1 MINRLNYEQFTA
13 YLEFLRD
20 VMQLNAGSVRRNSC
34 WLKHLLRWADERALI
49 QAHKIRPVFPQY
61 LANTRDRNTG
71 NQLSKGGVGRACQ
84 TARAFFRWA
93 KKHFPR
99 DYRRISA
106 AWVQTLQPPRMSDE
120 APKQRE
126 VVVLE
131 KVRQL
136 VAVPDNDNLRVR
148 RDQAAAAFLFLSGMR
163 GTAFCTMPI
172 KCLEV
177 AERTVMQYPSMG
189 VKTKNRKAAI
199 THLLNIPDLLEVIES
214 WDDFVSAELPS
225 SALWY
230 PPIQG
235 SFGNLRFMNAKPG
248 RYRGETLRTNI
259 RRLFQLAQ
267 LEPMSPH
274 KFRHGHAVYGLQ
286 QAVSMADYK
295 AVSQNLMHAN
305 LGITDSIYA
314 MLSDADVSSRIANLG
329 NGVDSN
335 QRPDHLGLTDNEL
348 ATLRKVLAKL

>member
-1 MINRLNYEQFTA
+1 MINRRNYEHVASYLA
-13 YLEFLRD
+13 YLRD
-20 VMQLNAGSVRRNSC
+20 VLQLTSGSVRRNSC
-34 WLKHLLRWADERALI
+34 WLKHVLRWGDERPLI

-61 LANTRDRNTG
+61 LTNRGDEITG
-71 NQLSKGGVGRACQ
+71 NKLSKGGVMRGCQ

-93 KKHFPR
+93 KENFPR

-126 VVVLE
+126 VVALDE
-131 KVRQL
+131 VRQL
-136 VAVPDNDNLRVR
+136 VAVPDNDNIRIR
-148 RDQAAAAFLFLSGMR
+148 RDKAAAAFLFLSGMR

-172 KCLEV
+172 NCLEV
-177 AERTVMQYPSMG
+177 AERTVLQYPSMG
-189 VKTKNRKAAI
+189 VRTKNRKSGI
-199 THLLNIPDLLEVIES
+199 THLFYVPDLLEVVES
-214 WDDFVSAELPS
+214 WDDFLRAELPS

-235 SFGNLRFMNAKPG
+235 SFGNLRFMNVKPG
-248 RYRGETLRTNI
+248 RYRGSTLRTNI
-259 RRLFQLAQ
+259 RRLFELAE
-267 LEPMSPH
+267 LKPMSPH

-314 MLSDADVSSRIANLG
+314 MLSDADVSDRIANLG

-348 ATLRKVLAKL
+348 ATLRRVLAKL